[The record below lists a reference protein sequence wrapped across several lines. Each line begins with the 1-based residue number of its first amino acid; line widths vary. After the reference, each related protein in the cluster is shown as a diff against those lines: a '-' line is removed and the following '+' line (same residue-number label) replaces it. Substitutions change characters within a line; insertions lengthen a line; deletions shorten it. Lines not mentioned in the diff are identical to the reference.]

1 MAERLVNCVKLQ
13 KEAPGIDAESMQGQ
27 VALDMVQS
35 VGGEALRQR
44 IYDEVSWEAWQQW
57 LARLTMIMNETRLNI
72 ADPEAD
78 EVIREQ
84 MEAFFF
90 GDGGDLPSGYV
101 PLDAK

>member
-1 MAERLVNCVKLQ
+1 MVMCKKLQ
-13 KEAPGIDAESMQGQ
+13 RELPGMRYKPFPDELG
-27 VALDMVQS
+27 
-35 VGGEALRQR
+35 QR

-78 EVIREQ
+78 DVIREQ

-90 GDGGDLPSGYV
+90 GGGAAPPAGYV
-101 PLDAK
+101 PPTDKK